1 MVDHIHSP
9 QSSVEDVLTV
19 DVNIDSDFDVS
30 RQLSSPEASPISDS
44 TILAEESLLSPG
56 DLQIQKNR
64 VKAPSSQLESASFIY
79 WKTNLV
85 PFSVALEDGFYD
97 PGRIDASEDFE
108 LMHSMPPISSY
119 FDHDNFG

>member
-1 MVDHIHSP
+1 MNGRYLSP

-19 DVNIDSDFDVS
+19 DVNSDYDAF
-30 RQLSSPEASPISDS
+30 RQVSSPEASPISDS
-44 TILAEESLLSPG
+44 TILAEESILSPG
-56 DLQIQKNR
+56 DLKVQRNR
-64 VKAPSSQLESASFIY
+64 VNAPTTQSESASFMY

-85 PFSVALEDGFYD
+85 PFSVVLEDGFYD

-108 LMHSMPPISSY
+108 LLNSMPPISYY